1 MRKRELFIKNYL
13 DIPLNLILNL
23 AYRRITSMNTFSIN
37 SLQLCCL
44 FRLRGVL
51 ITVHSIIIPASA
63 DNICQRKEWIRGQH
77 LSLI

>member
-1 MRKRELFIKNYL
+1 
-13 DIPLNLILNL
+13 
-23 AYRRITSMNTFSIN
+23 MNTFSIN